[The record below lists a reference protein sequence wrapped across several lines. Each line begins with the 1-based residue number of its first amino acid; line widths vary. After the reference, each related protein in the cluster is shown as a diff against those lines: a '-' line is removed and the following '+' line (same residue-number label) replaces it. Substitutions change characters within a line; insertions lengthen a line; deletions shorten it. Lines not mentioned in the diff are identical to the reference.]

1 MSGRAWRARAAA
13 CVFFA
18 GLAGPWCAWAD
29 GFRNPPEGEWAL
41 GRIGGKVA
49 QVDDASAV
57 SHNPANLADLE
68 GVSYI
73 ASLTLGYSKKE
84 YDAFTGESAESKDP
98 WGYLPNLYA
107 TWAIK
112 PSKIVA
118 GVGLTT
124 PYGRSTTYDKDS
136 VFHYTA
142 PYFSELRGIN
152 LNPSVGVRVRDDL
165 TIGFGLDVLYSD
177 LDIRQYYPWSVATG
191 NPAAPDGVTKFDAN
205 GVGLGGNAG
214 VTWQATKRQRLA
226 LTYRSSI
233 DVDYDGDFEISNLP
247 PGIPG
252 TTPKSDFETEVS
264 FPAVLAFGY
273 GVEMNDQVR
282 VEANVE
288 WVQHSVFDALALDVD
303 NNQALLP
310 ADELE
315 ADWEDTWTFG
325 LGGDWKFAP
334 NWVARAGYMYL
345 PSPVTEETL
354 TPSVAEED
362 QSVVSVGLGYDKGGR
377 RIDLAYAYGIF
388 DGRRVNENLNPAYN
402 GDYDFEAHLV
412 GVSYGQ
418 TY

>member
-1 MSGRAWRARAAA
+1 VA
-13 CVFFA
+13 CV
-18 GLAGPWCAWAD
+18 LAALVVSPGAARAD

-57 SHNPANLADLE
+57 THNPANLADLE
-68 GVSYI
+68 QSSFI

-84 YDAFTGESAESKDP
+84 YESPTGAEAESEDP

-107 TWAIK
+107 VWPIE
-112 PSKIVA
+112 SKKLVA
-118 GVGLTT
+118 GIGLTV
-124 PYGRSTTYDKDS
+124 PFGRSTTYEKDS
-136 VFHYTA
+136 LFRYTA
-142 PYFSELRGIN
+142 PYFAELRGIN
-152 LNPSVGVRVRDDL
+152 LNPTLAMRVMDNLTAGVGID
-165 TIGFGLDVLYSD
+165 ILYSD
-177 LDIRQYYPWSVATG
+177 LALSQFYPWSAATG
-191 NPAAPDGVTKFDAN
+191 NPAAPDGVTRFDAD

-214 VTWQATKRQRLA
+214 VTWKFQERQRVA
-226 LTYRSSI
+226 VTYRLPI
-233 DVDYDGDFEISNLP
+233 HVYYEGDFDISN
-247 PGIPG
+247 IPAG
-252 TTPKSDFETEVS
+252 VPASPSSSFETDIE

-273 GVEMNDQVR
+273 GVEVNDAVR
-282 VEANVE
+282 VEADVE
-288 WVQHSVFDALALDVD
+288 WVQHSLFSSLPLDVA

-345 PSPVTEETL
+345 PSPVTDETL

-362 QSVVSVGLGYDKGGR
+362 QSVVSVGLGYENEGR
-377 RIDLAYAYGIF
+377 HVDLAYAYGIF
-388 DGRRVNENLNPAYN
+388 DGRSIDDNNTPAYN
-402 GDYDFEAHLV
+402 GDYDFEAHLF

-418 TY
+418 EY